1 MERKELSWYSRYL
14 QRDMNMIVYGQSGVP
29 FIVFP
34 CQDSMCN
41 NFEEFQ
47 MIDTLSDY
55 LDNNQIQLFC
65 VDTVDKESWSDT
77 FGNKEH
83 RAQIQENYYHY
94 IVDEVVP
101 FMYNEYHIASRPF
114 ATGCSLGATHAAIV
128 FFRRPDIFE
137 GVIGLAGCYD
147 APHFFDG
154 WCNETLYDNS
164 PVHFLKNM
172 PADHPYID
180 LYNQRKIILSVGQG
194 RWNKEG
200 IRTIEILRTI
210 FQNKGI
216 HGWIDLWGYD
226 VDHDWPWWKKQ
237 YRYFLPYILENR

>member
-1 MERKELSWYSRYL
+1 MERRELSWYSQYL
-14 QRDMNMIVYGQSGVP
+14 QRNMNMIVYGQAGVP

-101 FMYNEYHIASRPF
+101 FMYNEYHITSRPF

-172 PADHPYID
+172 PIDHPYID

-237 YRYFLPYILENR
+237 YRYFLPYILDDR